1 MELALAEQ
9 RAALYVGCV
18 RLADD
23 FVGSVVAQM
32 LLTEAIWRRVA

>member
-32 LLTEAIWRRVA
+32 LLIEAIWRRVA